1 MFWYV
6 FQCKPTEQYVEHQC
20 EHEVIHL
27 TPGMNKGG
35 LVLSI
40 SLLKFTCISN
50 RETEL
55 NEPQYSKPG
64 HRRVLSPQ
72 PSRFYF
78 LIGLTSKHYGAQL
91 FTISF
96 KLNTGSPSKHLPRW
110 AFSENKNW
118 LPELSRRISDKA
130 PHFLKCSE
138 TLCCKKNRNLL
149 FRKVPL

>member
-1 MFWYV
+1 MQAYRAVCWTSIWTWSNSPNTG
-6 FQCKPTEQYVEHQC
+6 K
-20 EHEVIHL
+20 
-27 TPGMNKGG
+27 NKVG

-40 SLLKFTCISN
+40 SLLKFACISN

-72 PSRFYF
+72 PSCFYF
-78 LIGLTSKHYGAQL
+78 LIGLTSKHYGAQP

-130 PHFLKCSE
+130 PHFLKCSQHFAA
-138 TLCCKKNRNLL
+138 KKIEIYFSEKSRYSYTN
-149 FRKVPL
+149 